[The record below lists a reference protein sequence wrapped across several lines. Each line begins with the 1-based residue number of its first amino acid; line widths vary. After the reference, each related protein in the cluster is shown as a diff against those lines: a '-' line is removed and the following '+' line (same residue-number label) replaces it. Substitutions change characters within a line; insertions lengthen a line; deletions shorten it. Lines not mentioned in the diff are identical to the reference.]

1 MTMKAFQTISLIFPA
16 YNEAARI
23 VNTVNEAVTYFE
35 KKDLDYEIIVAADGD
50 DGTRELVTRMSPA
63 NSRLRAIG
71 NVERRGK
78 GYGIWYPSGYC
89 NCM

>member
-1 MTMKAFQTISLIFPA
+1 MKAFEKIPLIFPA
-16 YNEAARI
+16 YNEALRI
-23 VNTVNEAVTYFE
+23 VNTVNAAVMYFE
-35 KKDLDYEIIVAADGD
+35 NQNLNYEIIVAADGD